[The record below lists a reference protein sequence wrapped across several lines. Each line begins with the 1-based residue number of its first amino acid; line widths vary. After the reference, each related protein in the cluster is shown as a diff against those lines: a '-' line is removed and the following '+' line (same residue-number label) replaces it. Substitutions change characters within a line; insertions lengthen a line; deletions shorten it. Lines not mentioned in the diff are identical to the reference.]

1 MTHSDPQPSSDKSLA
16 SNRSQPTPQ
25 ELARK
30 GWASQLA
37 LLVSA
42 WILIE
47 GLTGLWIYLAPFSVN
62 AQVQVLIHTALGLL
76 FLGPYLYYQV
86 KHWLVWYRQK
96 LSAAMVLGYA
106 LMIALLVSAVSGI
119 ALTWQATF
127 GPKIQRLWDLVHLVS
142 GISALGLLVSHLA
155 LAWLRRRSTLVK
167 APELARAQWRFGIAC
182 LVSVLVIAI
191 TIGGLAVALKG
202 PSYRLE
208 APEGYTLPEFSQQ
221 FDEYRGNP
229 FAPSF
234 ARTEGQEF
242 IQSDLLANSAS
253 CGTSG
258 CHDQILAEWEP
269 SAHRYSAMNPPFQQV
284 QQNFAADREP
294 AETRYCAGCHDPIS
308 LFAGAKDIHNLDL
321 SAPGMQE
328 GISCVGCHSISKV
341 DQRGNADYV
350 LTPPEKYLWEST
362 TGVGKFLSDFLI
374 RAYPRQ
380 HLVDYDRN
388 VLRTPE
394 YCGSCHKQFIPEAL
408 NRFGF
413 VEGQNQ
419 YDEWRKSHWNSD
431 DPEKNLSCRDC
442 HMRLVP
448 DSTDP
453 GHGEGGDR
461 RRSEDDG
468 AHRHHG
474 FIAANVFIPELL
486 DLPGWERHVKLT
498 QEWIRGETV
507 LPEIASIYPEG
518 PVTSLQVKGPEAVR
532 PGDELTLRI
541 VITNRKAGHN
551 YITGPLDFIR
561 SWIHLK
567 VKDADGRVLGEWGAL
582 DPETRRIMD
591 RPGQLHELGN
601 ARDEGTLVLEALPIN
616 ERGELLMKHEL
627 WTKAGGKGKRVI
639 FPRYSDSQVFRFVVP
654 DDMSGSLEISAD
666 LQYRRYRQDFLDT
679 ALPGLEETYGVFQP
693 TLTQSSSQ
701 LTVRV
706 AADAPESKAPTE
718 EEKGDD

>member
-1 MTHSDPQPSSDKSLA
+1 MNETKRPSPSDPHSSTRPTPS
-16 SNRSQPTPQ
+16 PQ
-25 ELARK
+25 ELSRS
-30 GWASQLA
+30 GWASPLA
-37 LLVSA
+37 IVVSA
-42 WILIE
+42 WIFVE
-47 GLTGLWIYLAPFSVN
+47 GVTGLWIYLAPFSVS
-62 AQVQVLIHTALGLL
+62 AQVQVLLHTVLGLL

-86 KHWLVWYRQK
+86 RHWLVWYRQK
-96 LSAAMVLGYA
+96 MSAAMVLGYA
-106 LMIALLVSAVSGI
+106 LMISLLVSAVSGI
-119 ALTWQATF
+119 LLTWQAAF

-142 GISALGLLVSHLA
+142 GISALGLLISHLA
-155 LAWLRRRSTLVK
+155 LAWLRRRGTLGK
-167 APELARAQWRFGIAC
+167 APELAHAQWRFALGS
-182 LVSVLVIAI
+182 LVSVLTVAIA
-191 TIGGLAVALKG
+191 IGGLAVALKG
-202 PSYRLE
+202 KDHRLS
-208 APEGYTLPEFSQQ
+208 APDGYSLPKYAQQ

-234 ARTEGQEF
+234 ATTEGQEF
-242 IQSDLLANSAS
+242 LDPDLLAHSAS

-258 CHDQILAEWEP
+258 CHEQILAEWEP
-269 SAHRYSAMNPPFQQV
+269 SAHRFSAMNPPFQQV

-328 GISCVGCHSISKV
+328 GISCVACHAISKV
-341 DQRGNADYV
+341 DQRGNADYA

-362 TGVGKFLSDFLI
+362 TGLGKFLSDFLI

-394 YCGSCHKQFIPEAL
+394 YCGACHKQFIPEAL

-442 HMRLVP
+442 HMRLVA

-461 RRSEDDG
+461 RRSEKDG

-474 FIAANVFIPELL
+474 FIAANVFMPELL
-486 DLPGWERHVKLT
+486 DLPGWEKHVALT

-507 LPEIASIYPEG
+507 LPEIADVYPEG
-518 PVTSLQVKGPEAVR
+518 PVTSLQIHGPESIRA
-532 PGDELTLRI
+532 GEELSLRI

-561 SWIHLK
+561 SWIHLR
-567 VKDADGRVLGEWGAL
+567 VADVHGTVLGEWGAL
-582 DPETRRIMD
+582 DPEARKILD
-591 RPGQLHELGN
+591 RPGELHELGN

-616 ERGELLMKHEL
+616 ERGELIMKHEL

-639 FPRYSDSQVFRFVVP
+639 FPKYSDSQVFRFVVP
-654 DDMSGSLEISAD
+654 EGTEGPLQITAD
-666 LQYRRYRQDFLDT
+666 LQYRRYRQDFLDQ
-679 ALPGLEETYGVFQP
+679 ALPGLEAEHGVLQP
-693 TLTQSSSQ
+693 TVTQSSDRRLVQ
-701 LTVRV
+701 I
-706 AADAPESKAPTE
+706 DGAPASTPMDE
-718 EEKGDD
+718 EGGK